1 MRVPTFNSSQA
12 AFSGIEAR
20 QVEQAKL
27 QTQLTTGMR
36 VNSPGDDPVAAAQA
50 EMARSRL
57 ARVAQE
63 QRSGQLAT
71 SLMAAADGALAQGVD
86 LLQSVREALV
96 AAGDG
101 GYSDADRISL
111 AKQLRSAREGMLA
124 LANTRDGAG
133 GFIFSGR
140 GSTDE
145 PVSLGASPAYAAQ
158 AGVQRIGSDGKFAAT
173 IDGRASFMAL
183 AQGNGVFVTASN
195 AGNTGSGW
203 IEPGSVADPTQ
214 LIGSNYEITIAGTP
228 GNLTYTV
235 LDTSS
240 GNPVVAA
247 PGLPYQ
253 DGATI
258 SFDGQN
264 VKVAGTPAVGDS
276 FLVGPAGQQS
286 IFQTLDEAIAVLE
299 TPSAKTVYSE
309 KLTRVQASLDRGLDA
324 LILMRS
330 QVGDELRNV
339 ENVSALGQQEDLLSS
354 QRRSELVELDFAKGI
369 SDMQAN
375 QIGLEAALKSYAT
388 VSKASLFQML

>member
-158 AGVQRIGSDGKFAAT
+158 AGVQRIGSDGQIKLPSGIVISHPLGENVGVGAKVTLAIRPER
-173 IDGRASFMAL
+173 IDLVRPGTEAHLSGTVENIVYFGTDTTFHVEL
-183 AQGNGVFVTASN
+183 EGSQQEVT
-195 AGNTGSGW
+195 
-203 IEPGSVADPTQ
+203 V
-214 LIGSNYEITIAGTP
+214 
-228 GNLTYTV
+228 
-235 LDTSS
+235 
-240 GNPVVAA
+240 
-247 PGLPYQ
+247 
-253 DGATI
+253 
-258 SFDGQN
+258 
-264 VKVAGTPAVGDS
+264 
-276 FLVGPAGQQS
+276 
-286 IFQTLDEAIAVLE
+286 
-299 TPSAKTVYSE
+299 
-309 KLTRVQASLDRGLDA
+309 RVQNRRGHQEVLKAGDTVGMRIA
-324 LILMRS
+324 PEAMQILK
-330 QVGDELRNV
+330 D
-339 ENVSALGQQEDLLSS
+339 
-354 QRRSELVELDFAKGI
+354 
-369 SDMQAN
+369 
-375 QIGLEAALKSYAT
+375 
-388 VSKASLFQML
+388 